1 MPIASASSGRKLSM
15 ESMSSHGADGGDDA
29 LTSEEW
35 TDAQI
40 ILTSAHGE
48 FGKYEKQISG
58 LLSEVGCGNKE
69 DHMFVKLTLI
79 LVIKIHVDLLL
90 LSAAIPVSFC
100 FLVSCPKHSNFRKK
114 LKQTVDSMR
123 SKIDTINT
131 LQDLFLYCKLYVKTT
146 RPSYSLQLV
155 MR

>member
-1 MPIASASSGRKLSM
+1 MTMASSSSGRQLSI
-15 ESMSSHGADGGDDA
+15 ESMSGHGADGDDSA

-35 TDAQI
+35 TDAQV

-69 DHMFVKLTLI
+69 DHMFVKLILV
-79 LVIKIHVDLLL
+79 LVIKIHVDLPL

-100 FLVSCPKHSNFRKK
+100 VFCSAVQSSLISG
-114 LKQTVDSMR
+114 R
-123 SKIDTINT
+123 SSS
-131 LQDLFLYCKLYVKTT
+131 
-146 RPSYSLQLV
+146 RPSTPCAPRSTPSILSRTYFFTAGFMLRQLDQV
-155 MR
+155 IVYNLM

>member
-1 MPIASASSGRKLSM
+1 MSLGSSSSGRQLSIG
-15 ESMSSHGADGGDDA
+15 SARADEDDGA

-40 ILTSAHGE
+40 LLTSAHGE

-58 LLSEVGCGNKE
+58 LLSDVGCANKQ
-69 DHMFVKLTLI
+69 DHMFIRLI
-79 LVIKIHVDLLL
+79 LLLVIKIHVDLPL

-100 FLVSCPKHSNFRKK
+100 FLVSCPKQSNFRKK

-123 SKIDTINT
+123 SKIDTINS
-131 LQDLFLYCKLYVKTT
+131 LQDLFLQCRLYVKTT
-146 RPSYSLQLV
+146 RPSYSLQLD